1 MQVREDKPL
10 QNSNPLKVHMSW
22 QKSKLRKLRLLL
34 VIHLPM
40 HTAPDFRKEQFKQVC
55 RFTPHDDKK

>member
-22 QKSKLRKLRLLL
+22 QKSNAKEAKAAAGHPFTHAYSTRLQERAVQAGL
-34 VIHLPM
+34 
-40 HTAPDFRKEQFKQVC
+40 QVY
-55 RFTPHDDKK
+55 PS